1 MSHFVL
7 IPTQFYLVST
17 KNDLP
22 ALSLKWPL
30 QPLSAHF
37 ISDAHG
43 ITTTTHNV
51 EAVLDRVKLARFEPT
66 AQPQFPGCEWLA
78 LTPVGPASTA
88 RPPGTRPVQRAP
100 KFRIVGCRAVRI
112 RDNPTRQI
120 RSARRCSECHGS
132 RWNASVKHR
141 GAVGLPATSR
151 AAAKGREGQ
160 RWDSQTRIESTFTT
174 RLDGSDILPNSKKIR
189 QHLFRSKNIRHS
201 STFIGTIIRHR
212 YFRQGSPSCLQPV
225 YIIMRV
231 KY

>member
-17 KNDLP
+17 KKDLP

-112 RDNPTRQI
+112 RDNPQI
-120 RSARRCSECHGS
+120 GSALRCSECHGS
-132 RWNASVKHR
+132 RWNASVEHR

-151 AAAKGREGQ
+151 AVSKGCEGQ
-160 RWDSQTRIESTFTT
+160 RWDSQTRIDSIFTT
-174 RLDGSDILPNSKKIR
+174 RLDGSNILPNSKKYD
-189 QHLFRSKNIRHS
+189 NIW
-201 STFIGTIIRHR
+201 
-212 YFRQGSPSCLQPV
+212 
-225 YIIMRV
+225 
-231 KY
+231 